1 MDDGFAA
8 IFSFSFF
15 FLARTQV
22 VAHPMEFSEGPE
34 RGVGTSQN

>member
-8 IFSFSFF
+8 IFFL

-22 VAHPMEFSEGPE
+22 VAYPIEFSERPE